1 MRRRFR
7 AFLDRL
13 RPDECDDEGESDFMC
28 GAGSREKAALL
39 WDDATRGCQEG
50 VVVSEKGEVVNEQEE
65 EVVDEK
71 ENAEEEMTMS
81 QEISSF
87 RDVANMV
94 GEIIA
99 AEEGRIR
106 V

>member
-13 RPDECDDEGESDFMC
+13 RPDESEDEGENDFMC
-28 GAGSREKAALL
+28 SAGTREKAALL
-39 WDDATRGCQEG
+39 WDYAARGCQEG
-50 VVVSEKGEVVNEQEE
+50 VVVSEKAEGVNEEE

-71 ENAEEEMTMS
+71 ENAEEGMTMS

-99 AEEGRIR
+99 AEEGRVRI
-106 V
+106 